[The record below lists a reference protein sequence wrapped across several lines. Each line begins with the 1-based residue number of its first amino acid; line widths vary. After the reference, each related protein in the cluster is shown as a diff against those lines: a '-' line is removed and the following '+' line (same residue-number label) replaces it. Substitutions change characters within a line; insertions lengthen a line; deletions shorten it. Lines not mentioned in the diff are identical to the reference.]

1 VTQSRGKV
9 RGKIQATQQWL
20 TRAEEHFDRNAPAR
34 GELDL
39 LLAEAELRSTR
50 ENIQS
55 HPHRLNLTLIQQGFA
70 FGMAA
75 VLVAAGVSAA
85 WWWQPER
92 AESIPRLLP
101 VSVTSPVA
109 APTRPD
115 QTLKISAAIVQK
127 PETSPAPAVDSTMP
141 GQEVKTVEK
150 SANREPSVSQ
160 EEMKRLVQAAGQS
173 LRGRIKP

>member
-1 VTQSRGKV
+1 M
-9 RGKIQATQQWL
+9 RGKIQATKQWL
-20 TRAEEHFDRNAPAR
+20 TRAEEHFDQNAPAR

-50 ENIQS
+50 ENIPS
-55 HPHRLNLTLIQQGFA
+55 RPRRLNLTLIQQGFA
-70 FGMAA
+70 FGIAA
-75 VLVAAGVSAA
+75 VLVAAGVGAA

-92 AESIPRLLP
+92 AESIPNLP
-101 VSVTSPVA
+101 VSVVSPVA
-109 APTRPD
+109 APAPPD
-115 QTLKISAAIVQK
+115 QALKISAAIVQK
-127 PETSPAPAVDSTMP
+127 PETTPAPAVDSTIP

-160 EEMKRLVQAAGQS
+160 DEMKRLVQAAGQS